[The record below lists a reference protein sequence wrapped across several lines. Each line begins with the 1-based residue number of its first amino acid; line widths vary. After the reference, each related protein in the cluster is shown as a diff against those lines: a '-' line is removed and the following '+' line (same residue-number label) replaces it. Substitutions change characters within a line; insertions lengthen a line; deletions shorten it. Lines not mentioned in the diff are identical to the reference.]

1 MERWG
6 HTPRDGGVSDAL
18 EKSYSPAVL
27 LIDRKSTRSS
37 DEVKSAKQKLVPP
50 NLPPFAEL
58 CRAADDKR
66 YCFCVIQQTEST
78 YCTTTYHCLHGL
90 SELQSA
96 PA

>member
-37 DEVKSAKQKLVPP
+37 DEVKSAKKTP
-50 NLPPFAEL
+50 
-58 CRAADDKR
+58 
-66 YCFCVIQQTEST
+66 
-78 YCTTTYHCLHGL
+78 TTKP
-90 SELQSA
+90 SA
-96 PA
+96 VRRIVSCSRR